1 MTEDLLPR
9 VAGGDPAAVRECIS
23 LYGGRVRAVALRSLG
38 PAAADDATQEVFIDL
53 WRNAGRYDPARGCE
67 AVFVMTIARRRCIDA
82 RRKLGARPAP
92 TPLPDALPEAVR
104 PDRVSVSEEA
114 ARARSVMDNLGGE
127 QRTAIELAVCDG
139 FTHEEVA
146 RKMSLP
152 LGTVKSHIR
161 RGLSRVRAALGGG
174 DR

>member
-9 VAGGDPAAVRECIS
+9 VAQGDPVAVRECIS
-23 LYGGRVRAVALRSLG
+23 RYGGRVRAVALRYLG
-38 PAAADDATQEVFIDL
+38 ATFADDATQEIFIEL
-53 WRNAGRYDPARGCE
+53 WRFAGRYDSSRGTE
-67 AVFVMTIARRRCIDA
+67 PVFVMTIARRRCIDL
-82 RRKLGARPAP
+82 RRKLAIRPNVD
-92 TPLPDALPEAVR
+92 PLPDALPANDRSDAITISDEANR
-104 PDRVSVSEEA
+104 
-114 ARARSVMDNLGGE
+114 ARAVMDELGKE

-139 FTHEEVA
+139 HTHEEVA

-161 RGLSRVRAALGGG
+161 RGLNRLRDVLRGG